1 MQHLPYSKIIRFFRE
16 EQKLT
21 LRQLSDLTFF
31 GFQTLSKYETELIP
45 LSDENFEVVAKAL
58 GMTVADAQAARET
71 DPARHLPSFL

>member
-58 GMTVADAQAARET
+58 GIDYSLILYINHVLKQDL
-71 DPARHLPSFL
+71 DHL